1 MMRINV
7 VLRFLSP
14 TVIVRAHCDLP
25 CGVYDPEQARIE
37 AESCYKIVEKY
48 AANDDTAYRSR
59 AIQIKEERAEL
70 VKHHLDVLWHDY
82 FKPEHLGEVPN
93 LHDLFW
99 QASKQASKVKA
110 STDLAD
116 AQKLLDL
123 INDIDAAWKA
133 TGGPEKTRVAGRP
146 G

>member
-1 MMRINV
+1 MSAT
-7 VLRFLSP
+7 RFLMSILAP
-14 TVIVRAHCDLP
+14 RTVAHAHCDLP

-37 AESCYKIVEKY
+37 AESCYRIVEKY
-48 AANDDTAYRSR
+48 AANEDSAYRTR
-59 AIQIKEERAEL
+59 AIAIKERQADL

-82 FKPEHLGEVPN
+82 FKPEHLAAVPN

-99 QASKQASKVKA
+99 QANKQVSRVKA

-116 AQKLLDL
+116 AKRLLELVD
-123 INDIDAAWKA
+123 DVDAAWKA
-133 TGGPEKTRVAGRP
+133 TGGPAKTRVAGRP